1 MEFIMITLSQ
11 FTALLGWAAVLNI
24 AYLLLATFIVT
35 FTKSSIAF
43 IHSKMFD
50 LSIQQLDAKY
60 FDYLSTYK
68 ILTLVLFVFPY
79 FALKIMTM

>member
-1 MEFIMITLSQ
+1 MMTLSQ

-24 AYLLLATFIVT
+24 TYLLLATFIVT
-35 FTKSSIAF
+35 FAKSSIAS
-43 IHSKMFD
+43 IHGKVFD
-50 LSIQQLDAKY
+50 LSSQQLDAKY
-60 FDYLSTYK
+60 FDYLAIYK